1 MNPFHQI
8 VPEFENTGAALRLN
22 IVAHGCARLDQRWA
36 DVSIRPPY
44 SRLYYM
50 IDGEGEVIVEK
61 QKIKLH
67 GGKVYLFPAG
77 TTIAYRCPKSMTQLY
92 FHLETRT
99 ADGYDLF
106 TRTHQ
111 PVELPVE
118 TDASQ
123 LTADYLSGGYLPEMR
138 VRSRVETDVARCI
151 AASRLEETLLHQPS
165 AFLQAVFRTVQKQL
179 RSSLTI
185 AEIARE
191 LSLSESSLTK
201 RFRREFGTPLG
212 RYMDEILAQEI
223 ARRLLQSDESI
234 QAIAEELGF
243 CDPFYLSRFFRA
255 HRELSP
261 REYRLRMKAQI

>member
-1 MNPFHQI
+1 MNPFHKV
-8 VPEFENTGAALRLN
+8 VPEFGNAGEALRLKV
-22 IVAHGCARLDQRWA
+22 IAHGYARLDSSWT
-36 DVSIRPPY
+36 DVSIHPPY

-50 IDGEGEVIVEK
+50 IDGEGEVTMEK
-61 QKIKLH
+61 RKVKLQ
-67 GGKVYLFPAG
+67 GGRLYLFPAG
-77 TTIAYRCPKSMTQLY
+77 TTIQYRCPERMTQLY
-92 FHLETRT
+92 FHLEART

-106 TRTHQ
+106 TRTRQ
-111 PVELPVE
+111 PVELPEE
-118 TDASQ
+118 TDAAR
-123 LTADYLSGGYLPEMR
+123 LAADYLSGGYLQEMR
-138 VRSRVETDVARCI
+138 VRSRVETDAARCI
-151 AASRLEETLLHQPS
+151 VASGLEETLLHQPS
-165 AFLQAVFRTVQKQL
+165 AFLQSVFRTVQKRL

-185 AEIARE
+185 GEIARE

-234 QAIAEELGF
+234 QTIAEELGF